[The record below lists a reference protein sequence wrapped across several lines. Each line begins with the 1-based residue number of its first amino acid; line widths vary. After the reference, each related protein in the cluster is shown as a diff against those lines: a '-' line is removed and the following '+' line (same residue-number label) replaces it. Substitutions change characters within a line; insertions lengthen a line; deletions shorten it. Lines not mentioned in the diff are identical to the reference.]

1 VRRKLGVVMMSDAS
15 DVVTAGAPGD
25 STHLLRAMLSDGGG
39 LLTYAAVRDPV
50 AIAAVWTR
58 AEGNEV
64 VDVEV
69 GGHLDPASGP
79 PLAVRATARAQ
90 ARPSPASCA
99 PRCWRSHTCG
109 WWWSRARRW

>member
-1 VRRKLGVVMMSDAS
+1 MTMSDAS

-25 STHLLRAMLSDGGG
+25 STHLLRAMLAEGTG

-50 AIAAVWTR
+50 AIEQLWAAPVG
-58 AEGNEV
+58 AE

-79 PLAVRATARAQ
+79 PLAVRATIVRTLEQPGFLRTAVLPIEHLRLVV
-90 ARPSPASCA
+90 
-99 PRCWRSHTCG
+99 TEG
-109 WWWSRARRW
+109 RRW